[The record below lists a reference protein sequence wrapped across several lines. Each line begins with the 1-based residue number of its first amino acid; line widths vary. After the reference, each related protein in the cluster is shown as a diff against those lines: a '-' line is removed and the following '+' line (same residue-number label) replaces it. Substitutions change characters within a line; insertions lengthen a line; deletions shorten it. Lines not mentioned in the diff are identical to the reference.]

1 MSVANAEQ
9 CLAILSRHARD
20 EVGPLRLQELCTD
33 TERVNSL
40 VEVHNRSPGAVER
53 YERSTAHLH
62 RLHTHQQSQQSGGAT
77 ISTSGSSDTGGTS
90 TAATHHT
97 ATTPPKRFRSTTAV
111 QAGESPFYPSVGS
124 IDTSDHSNRL
134 LLVDLSRNRMTVDT
148 VNHLL
153 RLARARDV
161 RGFIRTLAWGWNDR
175 FDPVVPL
182 RSRKQGTS
190 GGGPGSNPSDLRR
203 EGSTTSGAARH
214 ARFAEDVVKDGGGR
228 GGTDNNFCG
237 IASTSFADQSRGGG
251 GRSGTGS
258 VNSSPMRTSPSMHI
272 ALRAPAG
279 AGMEMYLPDGTNAL
293 NGIHETWD
301 RIMRLSDSIRRGKL
315 RGASGKVLRDVV
327 VVGRGVPV
335 AALRFMYDALKR
347 DADAS
352 LAAREGLTADHSSIK
367 AVAADGA
374 SRLTGRPTTSHK
386 ESYSRRLRFVPS
398 VDPVAAVEAISDL
411 KPGSTY
417 VITIIGARGDEET
430 MQASQM
436 LKRWLLAGLGSNRK
450 EDQILDRH
458 MLLVTGDERLAR
470 TTKSECTFLMPEY
483 ARCEA
488 FTTFTAAALVPLS
501 IVFGWNIVERIL
513 AGAHDMDAHF
523 IETNP
528 RHNLPVLLALV
539 DFWNDAFLSSSGK
552 LVTPF
557 TDAFSSYATFLA
569 AIQAQ
574 TCGPGAGR
582 SGPPAARSAP
592 AMIIDGG
599 KFGNYD
605 RVVYQSGRSF
615 SSELILAMETQ
626 ASSPAASKCLGAEG
640 TENAIAAHD
649 DLVCS
654 FFAHADV
661 LALGSTGSR
670 EEQGNALGS
679 STSLGLSSSRSFDAA
694 SPRSPLDGSNE
705 VEDTADGNRP
715 STLMICGAC
724 DAFTCGQLVAL
735 AEHRAVISARLWD
748 VDPFATFA
756 PSHGTALRTKETERV
771 KEKLHQLY
779 ERLARGDFGDED
791 QEFLSEGTKLN
802 QATSTILWHYA
813 NRMRDQKMYV
823 VDGS

>member
-53 YERSTAHLH
+53 YDRSSAHLH
-62 RLHTHQQSQQSGGAT
+62 RLHQQSQG
-77 ISTSGSSDTGGTS
+77 GSSDGAAGASANTSSTGASTTSAGTP
-90 TAATHHT
+90 A
-97 ATTPPKRFRSTTAV
+97 KRHRSATAV
-111 QAGESPFYPSVGS
+111 QAGESPFYPSAGS
-124 IDTSDHSNRL
+124 IDTSDHGNRL
-134 LLVDLSRNRMTVDT
+134 LLVDLSRQRMTVDT

-161 RGFIRTLAWGWNDR
+161 RGFTRTLAWGWNDR
-175 FDPVVPL
+175 SDPVVPL
-182 RSRKQGTS
+182 RSRR
-190 GGGPGSNPSDLRR
+190 GGAGAGAGGSKPDDLRR
-203 EGSTTSGAARH
+203 EDSTTGGAGTSRH
-214 ARFAEDVVKDGGGR
+214 ARFAEDVKDGGGR
-228 GGTDNNFCG
+228 GGMDTNIHG
-237 IASTSFADQSRGGG
+237 IASTSFADPSRGGDG
-251 GRSGTGS
+251 A
-258 VNSSPMRTSPSMHI
+258 SSAMRTSPSMHI

-293 NGIHETWD
+293 DGIHETWD
-301 RIMRLSDSIRRGKL
+301 RIVRLSDSIRRGKL

-335 AALRFMYDALKR
+335 AALRFLYDALRR

-352 LAAREGLTADHSSIK
+352 LAAREGLTSEHSSTIK

-374 SRLTGRPTTSHK
+374 SRLTGRSSTSHK

-398 VDPVAAVEAISDL
+398 VDPAAAVEAISDL

-417 VITIIGARGDEET
+417 VITIVGGRGDEET
-430 MQASQM
+430 LQASQT
-436 LKRWLLAGLGSNRK
+436 LTRWLLAGLGSNRK

-458 MLLVTGDERLAR
+458 MLLVTGDDRLAR
-470 TTKSECTFLMPEY
+470 TTKPECTFLMPEY

-488 FTTFTAAALVPLS
+488 FTTFTAAGLVPLS

-513 AGAHDMDAHF
+513 AGAHDMDTHF
-523 IETNP
+523 VETNP

-557 TDAFSSYATFLA
+557 TDAFSSYASFLA
-569 AIQAQ
+569 TIQAQ
-574 TCGPGAGR
+574 TCGRGAE
-582 SGPPAARSAP
+582 SGGVSTAGSTP

-599 KFGNYD
+599 KFGTYD
-605 RVVYQSGRSF
+605 RVVFQSDRSY
-615 SSELILAMETQ
+615 SSELVLTMETQ
-626 ASSPAASKCLGAEG
+626 ASSPAASKCLGPEG
-640 TENAIAAHD
+640 TEDAIAAQD

-661 LALGSTGSR
+661 LALGSTGSS
-670 EEQGNALGS
+670 EEQGSALGS
-679 STSLGLSSSRSFDAA
+679 STSIGQSSSRSFDVA
-694 SPRSPLDGSNE
+694 SPRSPIDGSNE
-705 VEDTADGNRP
+705 SDDMADGNRP

-735 AEHRAVISARLWD
+735 AEHRAAISARLWN

-771 KEKLHQLY
+771 KEKLQQLY

-813 NRMRDQKMYV
+813 NRMRDQKIYV

>member
-53 YERSTAHLH
+53 YDRSSAHLH
-62 RLHTHQQSQQSGGAT
+62 RLHQQSQG
-77 ISTSGSSDTGGTS
+77 GSSDGAAGANTSSTGASTTSAGTP
-90 TAATHHT
+90 A
-97 ATTPPKRFRSTTAV
+97 KRHRSATAV
-111 QAGESPFYPSVGS
+111 QAGESPFYPSAGS
-124 IDTSDHSNRL
+124 IDTSDHGNRL
-134 LLVDLSRNRMTVDT
+134 LLVDLSRQRMTVDT

-161 RGFIRTLAWGWNDR
+161 RGFTRTLAWGWNDR
-175 FDPVVPL
+175 SDPVVPL
-182 RSRKQGTS
+182 RSRR
-190 GGGPGSNPSDLRR
+190 GGAGAGAGGSKPDDLRR
-203 EGSTTSGAARH
+203 EDSTTGGAGTSRH
-214 ARFAEDVVKDGGGR
+214 ARFAEDVKDGGGR
-228 GGTDNNFCG
+228 GGMDTNIHG

-251 GRSGTGS
+251 GA
-258 VNSSPMRTSPSMHI
+258 SSAMRTSPSMHI

-293 NGIHETWD
+293 DGIHGTWD
-301 RIMRLSDSIRRGKL
+301 RIVRLSDSIRRGKL

-335 AALRFMYDALKR
+335 AALRFLYDALRR

-352 LAAREGLTADHSSIK
+352 LAAREGLTSEHSSTIK

-374 SRLTGRPTTSHK
+374 SRLTGRSSTSHK

-398 VDPVAAVEAISDL
+398 VDPAAAVEAISDL

-417 VITIIGARGDEET
+417 VITIVGGRGDEET
-430 MQASQM
+430 LQASQT
-436 LKRWLLAGLGSNRK
+436 LTRWLLAGLGSNRK

-458 MLLVTGDERLAR
+458 MLLVTGDDRLAR
-470 TTKSECTFLMPEY
+470 TTKPECTFLMPEY

-488 FTTFTAAALVPLS
+488 FTTFTAAGLVPLS
-501 IVFGWNIVERIL
+501 IIFGWNIVERIL
-513 AGAHDMDAHF
+513 AGAHDMDTHF
-523 IETNP
+523 VETNP

-557 TDAFSSYATFLA
+557 TDAFSSYASFLA
-569 AIQAQ
+569 TIQAQ
-574 TCGPGAGR
+574 TCGRGAE
-582 SGPPAARSAP
+582 SGGVSTAGSTP

-599 KFGNYD
+599 KFGTYD
-605 RVVYQSGRSF
+605 RVVFQSDRSY
-615 SSELILAMETQ
+615 SSELVLTMETQ
-626 ASSPAASKCLGAEG
+626 ASSPAASKCLGPEG
-640 TENAIAAHD
+640 TEDAIAAQD

-661 LALGSTGSR
+661 LALGSTGSS
-670 EEQGNALGS
+670 EEQGSALGS
-679 STSLGLSSSRSFDAA
+679 STSIGLSSSRSFDVA
-694 SPRSPLDGSNE
+694 SPRSPIDGSNE
-705 VEDTADGNRP
+705 SDDMADGNRP

-735 AEHRAVISARLWD
+735 AEHRAAISARLWNI
-748 VDPFATFA
+748 DPFATFA

-771 KEKLHQLY
+771 KEKLQQLY
-779 ERLARGDFGDED
+779 ERLARGEFGDED

-813 NRMRDQKMYV
+813 NRMRDQKIYV

>member
-53 YERSTAHLH
+53 YECSTAHLH
-62 RLHTHQQSQQSGGAT
+62 RLHQQSQQSGGGT
-77 ISTSGSSDTGGTS
+77 SSTGISGSSDTGGT
-90 TAATHHT
+90 AATP
-97 ATTPPKRFRSTTAV
+97 AKRYRSTTAI

-182 RSRKQGTS
+182 RSRKGIGTS

-203 EGSTTSGAARH
+203 EGSTMSGAARH
-214 ARFAEDVVKDGGGR
+214 ARFAEDVKEGGGR
-228 GGTDNNFCG
+228 GGTDNKING
-237 IASTSFADQSRGGG
+237 IASASFADQSRGGG
-251 GRSGTGS
+251 RSGSGGVS
-258 VNSSPMRTSPSMHI
+258 SSPMRTSLSMHI

-293 NGIHETWD
+293 DGIHETWD

-335 AALRFMYDALKR
+335 VALRFMYDALRR

-352 LAAREGLTADHSSIK
+352 LAAREGLTSDHSSIK

-374 SRLTGRPTTSHK
+374 SRLTGRPTSSHK
-386 ESYSRRLRFVPS
+386 ESSYSRRLRFVPS
-398 VDPVAAVEAISDL
+398 VDPAAAVEAISDL

-417 VITIIGARGDEET
+417 VITIVGARGDEET
-430 MQASQM
+430 LQASQT

-458 MLLVTGDERLAR
+458 MLFVTGDERLAR

-569 AIQAQ
+569 AVQAQ
-574 TCGPGAGR
+574 TCGQGAGK
-582 SGPPAARSAP
+582 SGAPAARSAP

-615 SSELILAMETQ
+615 ASELILAMETQ
-626 ASSPAASKCLGAEG
+626 AASPAASKCLGAEG
-640 TENAIAAHD
+640 TEDAIAAHD

-679 STSLGLSSSRSFDAA
+679 STSLGLSSSPSFDAA

-705 VEDTADGNRP
+705 NEDTADGNRP

-735 AEHRAVISARLWD
+735 AEHRAAISARLWD

>member
-53 YERSTAHLH
+53 YDRSSAHLH
-62 RLHTHQQSQQSGGAT
+62 RLHQQSQG
-77 ISTSGSSDTGGTS
+77 GSSDGAAGASSASASSTGASTTSAGTP
-90 TAATHHT
+90 A
-97 ATTPPKRFRSTTAV
+97 KRHRSATAV
-111 QAGESPFYPSVGS
+111 QAGESPFYPSAGS
-124 IDTSDHSNRL
+124 IDLSDHGNRL
-134 LLVDLSRNRMTVDT
+134 LLVDLSRQRMTVDT

-161 RGFIRTLAWGWNDR
+161 RGFTRTLAWGWNDR
-175 FDPVVPL
+175 SDPVVPL
-182 RSRKQGTS
+182 RSRR
-190 GGGPGSNPSDLRR
+190 GGAGAGAGGSKPDDLRR
-203 EGSTTSGAARH
+203 EDSTTGGASTSRH
-214 ARFAEDVVKDGGGR
+214 ARFAEDVKDGGGR
-228 GGTDNNFCG
+228 GGMDTNIHG

-251 GRSGTGS
+251 GA
-258 VNSSPMRTSPSMHI
+258 SSAMHTSPSMHI

-293 NGIHETWD
+293 DGIYETWD
-301 RIMRLSDSIRRGKL
+301 RIVRLSDSIRRGKL

-335 AALRFMYDALKR
+335 AALRFLYDALRR

-352 LAAREGLTADHSSIK
+352 LAAREGLTSEHSSTIK

-374 SRLTGRPTTSHK
+374 SRLTGRSSTSHK

-398 VDPVAAVEAISDL
+398 VDPAAAVEAISDL

-417 VITIIGARGDEET
+417 VITIVGGRGDEET
-430 MQASQM
+430 LQASQT
-436 LKRWLLAGLGSNRK
+436 LTRWLLAGLGSNRK

-458 MLLVTGDERLAR
+458 MLLVTGDDRLAR
-470 TTKSECTFLMPEY
+470 TTKPECTFLMPEY
-483 ARCEA
+483 ARCDA
-488 FTTFTAAALVPLS
+488 FTTFTAAGLVPLS
-501 IVFGWNIVERIL
+501 IIFGWNIVERIL
-513 AGAHDMDAHF
+513 AGAHDMDTHF
-523 IETNP
+523 VETNP
-528 RHNLPVLLALV
+528 RHNLPVILALV

-557 TDAFSSYATFLA
+557 TDAFSSYASFLA
-569 AIQAQ
+569 TIQAQ
-574 TCGPGAGR
+574 TCGRGAE
-582 SGPPAARSAP
+582 SGGVSTAGSTP

-599 KFGNYD
+599 KFGTYD
-605 RVVYQSGRSF
+605 RVVFQSDRSY
-615 SSELILAMETQ
+615 SSELVLTMETQ
-626 ASSPAASKCLGAEG
+626 ASSPAASKCLGPEG
-640 TENAIAAHD
+640 TEDAIAAQD

-661 LALGSTGSR
+661 LALGSTGSS
-670 EEQGNALGS
+670 EEQGSALGS
-679 STSLGLSSSRSFDAA
+679 STSIGLSSSRSFDVA
-694 SPRSPLDGSNE
+694 SPRSPIDGSNE
-705 VEDTADGNRP
+705 SDDMADGNRP

-735 AEHRAVISARLWD
+735 AEHRAAISARLWNI
-748 VDPFATFA
+748 DPFATFA

-771 KEKLHQLY
+771 KEKLQQLY
-779 ERLARGDFGDED
+779 ERLARGEFGDED

-813 NRMRDQKMYV
+813 NRMRDQKIYV

>member
-53 YERSTAHLH
+53 YDRSSAHLH
-62 RLHTHQQSQQSGGAT
+62 RLHQQSQG
-77 ISTSGSSDTGGTS
+77 GSSDGAAGANTSSTGASTTSAGTP
-90 TAATHHT
+90 A
-97 ATTPPKRFRSTTAV
+97 KRHRSATAV
-111 QAGESPFYPSVGS
+111 QAGESPFYPSAGS
-124 IDTSDHSNRL
+124 IDTSDHGNRL
-134 LLVDLSRNRMTVDT
+134 LLVDLSRQRMTVDT

-161 RGFIRTLAWGWNDR
+161 RGFTRTLAWGWNDR
-175 FDPVVPL
+175 SDPVVPL
-182 RSRKQGTS
+182 RSRR
-190 GGGPGSNPSDLRR
+190 GGAGAGAGGSKPDDLRR
-203 EGSTTSGAARH
+203 EDSTTGGAGTSRH
-214 ARFAEDVVKDGGGR
+214 ARFAEDVKDGGGR
-228 GGTDNNFCG
+228 GGMDTNIHG

-251 GRSGTGS
+251 GA
-258 VNSSPMRTSPSMHI
+258 SSAMRTSPSMHI

-293 NGIHETWD
+293 DGIHETWD
-301 RIMRLSDSIRRGKL
+301 RIVRLSDSIRRGKL

-335 AALRFMYDALKR
+335 AALRFLYDALRR

-352 LAAREGLTADHSSIK
+352 LAAREGLTSEHSSTIK

-374 SRLTGRPTTSHK
+374 SRLTGRSSTSHK

-398 VDPVAAVEAISDL
+398 VDPAAAVEAISDL

-417 VITIIGARGDEET
+417 VITIVGGRGDEET
-430 MQASQM
+430 LQASQT
-436 LKRWLLAGLGSNRK
+436 LTRWLLAGLGSNRK

-458 MLLVTGDERLAR
+458 MLLVTGDDRLAR
-470 TTKSECTFLMPEY
+470 TTKPECTFLMPEY

-488 FTTFTAAALVPLS
+488 FTTFTAAGLVPLS

-513 AGAHDMDAHF
+513 AGAHDMDTHF
-523 IETNP
+523 VETNP

-557 TDAFSSYATFLA
+557 TDAFSSYASFLA
-569 AIQAQ
+569 TIQAQ
-574 TCGPGAGR
+574 TCGRGAE
-582 SGPPAARSAP
+582 SGGVSTAGSTP

-599 KFGNYD
+599 KFGTYD
-605 RVVYQSGRSF
+605 RVVFQSDRSY
-615 SSELILAMETQ
+615 SSELVLTMETQ
-626 ASSPAASKCLGAEG
+626 ASSPAASKCLGPEG
-640 TENAIAAHD
+640 TEDAIAAQD

-661 LALGSTGSR
+661 LALGSTGSC
-670 EEQGNALGS
+670 EEQGSALGS
-679 STSLGLSSSRSFDAA
+679 STSIGQSSSRSFDVA
-694 SPRSPLDGSNE
+694 SPRSPIDGSNE
-705 VEDTADGNRP
+705 SNDMADGNRP

-735 AEHRAVISARLWD
+735 AEHRAAISARLWN

-771 KEKLHQLY
+771 KEKLQQLY

-791 QEFLSEGTKLN
+791 QEFLSEGTNLN

-813 NRMRDQKMYV
+813 NRMRDQKIYV

>member
-53 YERSTAHLH
+53 YDRSSAHLH
-62 RLHTHQQSQQSGGAT
+62 RLHQQSQG
-77 ISTSGSSDTGGTS
+77 GSSDGAAGASSASASSTGASTTSAGTP
-90 TAATHHT
+90 A
-97 ATTPPKRFRSTTAV
+97 KRHRSATAV
-111 QAGESPFYPSVGS
+111 QAGESPFYPSAGS
-124 IDTSDHSNRL
+124 IDTSDHGTPRL
-134 LLVDLSRNRMTVDT
+134 LLVDLSRQRMTVDT

-161 RGFIRTLAWGWNDR
+161 RGFTRTLAWGWNDR
-175 FDPVVPL
+175 SDPVVPL
-182 RSRKQGTS
+182 RSRR
-190 GGGPGSNPSDLRR
+190 GGAGAGAGGSKPDDLRR
-203 EGSTTSGAARH
+203 EDSTTGGASTSRH
-214 ARFAEDVVKDGGGR
+214 ARFAEDVKDGGGR
-228 GGTDNNFCG
+228 GGMDTNIHG

-251 GRSGTGS
+251 GA
-258 VNSSPMRTSPSMHI
+258 SSAMRTSPSMHI

-293 NGIHETWD
+293 DGIHGTWD
-301 RIMRLSDSIRRGKL
+301 RIVRLSDSIRRGKL

-335 AALRFMYDALKR
+335 AALRFLYDALRR

-352 LAAREGLTADHSSIK
+352 LAAREGLTSEHSSTIK

-374 SRLTGRPTTSHK
+374 SRLTGRSSTSHK

-398 VDPVAAVEAISDL
+398 VDPAAAVEAISDL

-417 VITIIGARGDEET
+417 VITIVGGRGDEET
-430 MQASQM
+430 LQASQT
-436 LKRWLLAGLGSNRK
+436 LTRWLLAGLGSNRK

-458 MLLVTGDERLAR
+458 MLLVTGDDRLAR
-470 TTKSECTFLMPEY
+470 TTKPECTFLMPEY

-488 FTTFTAAALVPLS
+488 FTTFTAAGLVPLS
-501 IVFGWNIVERIL
+501 IIFGWNIVERIL
-513 AGAHDMDAHF
+513 AGAHDMDTHF
-523 IETNP
+523 VETNP

-557 TDAFSSYATFLA
+557 TDAFSSYASFLA
-569 AIQAQ
+569 TIQAQ
-574 TCGPGAGR
+574 TCGRGAE
-582 SGPPAARSAP
+582 SGGVSTAGSTP

-599 KFGNYD
+599 KFGTYD
-605 RVVYQSGRSF
+605 RVVFQSDRSY
-615 SSELILAMETQ
+615 SSELVLTMETQ
-626 ASSPAASKCLGAEG
+626 ASSPAASKCLGPEG
-640 TENAIAAHD
+640 TEDAIAAQD

-661 LALGSTGSR
+661 LALGSTGSS
-670 EEQGNALGS
+670 EEQGSALGS
-679 STSLGLSSSRSFDAA
+679 STSIGLSSSRSFDVA
-694 SPRSPLDGSNE
+694 SPRSPIDGSNE
-705 VEDTADGNRP
+705 SDDMADGNRP

-735 AEHRAVISARLWD
+735 AEHRAAISARLWNI
-748 VDPFATFA
+748 DPFATFA

-771 KEKLHQLY
+771 KEKLQQLY
-779 ERLARGDFGDED
+779 ERLARGEFGDED

-813 NRMRDQKMYV
+813 NRMRDQKIYV

>member
-53 YERSTAHLH
+53 YDRSSAHLH
-62 RLHTHQQSQQSGGAT
+62 RLHQQSQG
-77 ISTSGSSDTGGTS
+77 GSSDGAAGASSASASSTGASTTSAGTP
-90 TAATHHT
+90 A
-97 ATTPPKRFRSTTAV
+97 KRHRSATAV
-111 QAGESPFYPSVGS
+111 QAGESPFYPSAGS
-124 IDTSDHSNRL
+124 IDLSDHGNRL
-134 LLVDLSRNRMTVDT
+134 LLVDLSRQRMTVDT

-161 RGFIRTLAWGWNDR
+161 RGFTRTLAWGWNDR
-175 FDPVVPL
+175 SDPVVPL
-182 RSRKQGTS
+182 RSRR
-190 GGGPGSNPSDLRR
+190 GGAGAGAGGSKPDGLRR
-203 EGSTTSGAARH
+203 EDSTTGGAGTSRH
-214 ARFAEDVVKDGGGR
+214 ARFAEDVKDGGGR
-228 GGTDNNFCG
+228 GGMDTNIHG

-251 GRSGTGS
+251 GA
-258 VNSSPMRTSPSMHI
+258 SSAMRTSPSMHI

-293 NGIHETWD
+293 DGIHCTWD
-301 RIMRLSDSIRRGKL
+301 RIVRLSDSIRRGKL

-335 AALRFMYDALKR
+335 AALRFLYDALRR

-352 LAAREGLTADHSSIK
+352 LAAREGLTSEHSSTIK

-374 SRLTGRPTTSHK
+374 SRLTGRSSTSHK

-398 VDPVAAVEAISDL
+398 VDPAAAVEAISDL

-417 VITIIGARGDEET
+417 VITIVGGRGDEET
-430 MQASQM
+430 LQASQT
-436 LKRWLLAGLGSNRK
+436 LTRWLLAGLGSNRK

-458 MLLVTGDERLAR
+458 MLLVTGDDRLAR
-470 TTKSECTFLMPEY
+470 TTKPECTFLMPEY

-488 FTTFTAAALVPLS
+488 FTTFTAAGLVPLS
-501 IVFGWNIVERIL
+501 IIFGWNIVERIL
-513 AGAHDMDAHF
+513 AGAHDMDTHF
-523 IETNP
+523 VETNP

-552 LVTPF
+552 LLTPF
-557 TDAFSSYATFLA
+557 TDAFSSYASFLA
-569 AIQAQ
+569 TIQAQ
-574 TCGPGAGR
+574 TCGRGAE
-582 SGPPAARSAP
+582 SGGVSTAGSTP

-599 KFGNYD
+599 KFGTYD
-605 RVVYQSGRSF
+605 RVVFQSDRSY
-615 SSELILAMETQ
+615 SSELVLTMETQ
-626 ASSPAASKCLGAEG
+626 ASSPAASKCLGPEG
-640 TENAIAAHD
+640 TEDAIAAQD

-661 LALGSTGSR
+661 LALGSTGSS
-670 EEQGNALGS
+670 EEQGSALGS
-679 STSLGLSSSRSFDAA
+679 STSIGLSSSRSFDVA
-694 SPRSPLDGSNE
+694 SPRSPIDGSNE
-705 VEDTADGNRP
+705 SDDMADGNRP

-735 AEHRAVISARLWD
+735 AEHRSAISARLWNI
-748 VDPFATFA
+748 DPFATFA

-771 KEKLHQLY
+771 KEKLQQLY
-779 ERLARGDFGDED
+779 ERLARGEFGDED

-813 NRMRDQKMYV
+813 NRMRDQKIYV

>member
-53 YERSTAHLH
+53 YDRSSAHLH
-62 RLHTHQQSQQSGGAT
+62 RLHQQSQG
-77 ISTSGSSDTGGTS
+77 GSSDGAAGANTSSTGASTTSAGTP
-90 TAATHHT
+90 A
-97 ATTPPKRFRSTTAV
+97 KRHRSATAV
-111 QAGESPFYPSVGS
+111 QAGESPFYPSAGS
-124 IDTSDHSNRL
+124 IDTSDHGNRL
-134 LLVDLSRNRMTVDT
+134 LLVDLSRQRMTVDT

-161 RGFIRTLAWGWNDR
+161 RGFTRTLAWGWNDR
-175 FDPVVPL
+175 SDPVVPL
-182 RSRKQGTS
+182 RSRRGGAGAGAS
-190 GGGPGSNPSDLRR
+190 GSKPDDLRR
-203 EGSTTSGAARH
+203 EDSTTGGAGTSRH
-214 ARFAEDVVKDGGGR
+214 ARFAEDVKDGGGR
-228 GGTDNNFCG
+228 GGMDTNIHG

-251 GRSGTGS
+251 GA
-258 VNSSPMRTSPSMHI
+258 SSAMRTSPSMHI

-293 NGIHETWD
+293 DGIHGTWD
-301 RIMRLSDSIRRGKL
+301 RIVRLSDSIRRGKL

-335 AALRFMYDALKR
+335 AALRFLYDALRR

-352 LAAREGLTADHSSIK
+352 LAAREGLTSEHSSTIK

-374 SRLTGRPTTSHK
+374 SRLTGRSSTSHK

-398 VDPVAAVEAISDL
+398 VDPAAAVEAISDL

-417 VITIIGARGDEET
+417 VITIVGGRGDEET
-430 MQASQM
+430 LQASQT
-436 LKRWLLAGLGSNRK
+436 LTRWLLAGLGSNRK

-458 MLLVTGDERLAR
+458 MLLVTGDDRLAR
-470 TTKSECTFLMPEY
+470 TTKPECTFLMPEY

-488 FTTFTAAALVPLS
+488 FTTFTAAGLVPLS
-501 IVFGWNIVERIL
+501 IIFGWNIVERIL
-513 AGAHDMDAHF
+513 AGAHDMDTHF
-523 IETNP
+523 VETNP

-557 TDAFSSYATFLA
+557 TDAFSSYASFLA
-569 AIQAQ
+569 TIQAQ
-574 TCGPGAGR
+574 TCGRGAE
-582 SGPPAARSAP
+582 SGGVSTAGSTP

-599 KFGNYD
+599 KFGTYD
-605 RVVYQSGRSF
+605 RVVFQSDRSY
-615 SSELILAMETQ
+615 SSELVLTMETQ
-626 ASSPAASKCLGAEG
+626 ASSPAASKCLGPEG
-640 TENAIAAHD
+640 TEDAIAAQD

-661 LALGSTGSR
+661 LALGSTGSS
-670 EEQGNALGS
+670 EEQGSALGS
-679 STSLGLSSSRSFDAA
+679 STSIGLSSSRSFDVA
-694 SPRSPLDGSNE
+694 SPRSPIDGSNE
-705 VEDTADGNRP
+705 SDDMADGNRP

-735 AEHRAVISARLWD
+735 AEHRAAISARLWNI
-748 VDPFATFA
+748 DPFATFA

-771 KEKLHQLY
+771 KEKLQQLY
-779 ERLARGDFGDED
+779 ERLARGEFGDED

-813 NRMRDQKMYV
+813 NRMRDQKIYV

>member
-1 MSVANAEQ
+1 M
-9 CLAILSRHARD
+9 
-20 EVGPLRLQELCTD
+20 
-33 TERVNSL
+33 
-40 VEVHNRSPGAVER
+40 
-53 YERSTAHLH
+53 
-62 RLHTHQQSQQSGGAT
+62 
-77 ISTSGSSDTGGTS
+77 
-90 TAATHHT
+90 
-97 ATTPPKRFRSTTAV
+97 
-111 QAGESPFYPSVGS
+111 
-124 IDTSDHSNRL
+124 
-134 LLVDLSRNRMTVDT
+134 
-148 VNHLL
+148 NHLL

-161 RGFIRTLAWGWNDR
+161 RGFTRTLAWGWNDR
-175 FDPVVPL
+175 SDPVVPL
-182 RSRKQGTS
+182 RSRR
-190 GGGPGSNPSDLRR
+190 GGAGAGAGGSKPDDLRR
-203 EGSTTSGAARH
+203 EDSTTGGAGTSRH
-214 ARFAEDVVKDGGGR
+214 ARFAEDVKDGGGR
-228 GGTDNNFCG
+228 GGMDTNIHG

-251 GRSGTGS
+251 GA
-258 VNSSPMRTSPSMHI
+258 SSAMRTSPSMHI

-293 NGIHETWD
+293 DGIHETWD
-301 RIMRLSDSIRRGKL
+301 RIVRLSDSIRRGKL

-335 AALRFMYDALKR
+335 AALRFLYDALRR

-352 LAAREGLTADHSSIK
+352 LAAREGLTSEHSSTIK

-374 SRLTGRPTTSHK
+374 SRLTGRSSTSHK

-398 VDPVAAVEAISDL
+398 VDPAAAVEAISDL

-417 VITIIGARGDEET
+417 VITIVGGRGDEET
-430 MQASQM
+430 LQASQT
-436 LKRWLLAGLGSNRK
+436 LTRWLLAGLGSNRK

-458 MLLVTGDERLAR
+458 MLLVTGDDRLAR
-470 TTKSECTFLMPEY
+470 TTKPECTFLMPEY

-488 FTTFTAAALVPLS
+488 FTTFTAAGLVPLS

-513 AGAHDMDAHF
+513 AGAHDMDTHF
-523 IETNP
+523 VETNP

-557 TDAFSSYATFLA
+557 TDAFSSYASFLA
-569 AIQAQ
+569 TIQAQ
-574 TCGPGAGR
+574 TCGRGAE
-582 SGPPAARSAP
+582 SGGVSTAGSTP

-599 KFGNYD
+599 KFGTYD
-605 RVVYQSGRSF
+605 RVVFQSDRSY
-615 SSELILAMETQ
+615 SSELVLTMETQ
-626 ASSPAASKCLGAEG
+626 ASSPAASKCLGPEG
-640 TENAIAAHD
+640 TEDAIAAQD

-661 LALGSTGSR
+661 LALGSTGSC
-670 EEQGNALGS
+670 EEQGSALGS
-679 STSLGLSSSRSFDAA
+679 STSIGQSSSRSFDVA
-694 SPRSPLDGSNE
+694 SPRSPIDGSNE
-705 VEDTADGNRP
+705 SNDMADGNRP

-735 AEHRAVISARLWD
+735 AEHRAAISARLWN

-771 KEKLHQLY
+771 KEKLQQLY

-791 QEFLSEGTKLN
+791 QEFLSEGTNLN

-813 NRMRDQKMYV
+813 NRMRDQKIYV

>member
-53 YERSTAHLH
+53 YDRSSAHLH
-62 RLHTHQQSQQSGGAT
+62 RLHQQSQG
-77 ISTSGSSDTGGTS
+77 GSSDGAAGASASASSTGASTTSAGTP
-90 TAATHHT
+90 A
-97 ATTPPKRFRSTTAV
+97 KRHRSATAV
-111 QAGESPFYPSVGS
+111 QAGESPFYPSAGS
-124 IDTSDHSNRL
+124 IDLSDHGNRL
-134 LLVDLSRNRMTVDT
+134 LLVDLSRQRMTVDT

-161 RGFIRTLAWGWNDR
+161 RGFTRTLAWGWNDR
-175 FDPVVPL
+175 SDPVVPL
-182 RSRKQGTS
+182 RSRR
-190 GGGPGSNPSDLRR
+190 GGAGAGAGGSKPDDLRR
-203 EGSTTSGAARH
+203 EDSTTGGASTSRH
-214 ARFAEDVVKDGGGR
+214 ARFAEDVKDGGGR
-228 GGTDNNFCG
+228 GGMDTNIHG
-237 IASTSFADQSRGGG
+237 IASTSFADPSRGGG
-251 GRSGTGS
+251 GA
-258 VNSSPMRTSPSMHI
+258 SSAMRTSPSMHI

-293 NGIHETWD
+293 DGIYETWD
-301 RIMRLSDSIRRGKL
+301 RIVRLSDSIRRGKL

-335 AALRFMYDALKR
+335 AALRFLYDALRR

-352 LAAREGLTADHSSIK
+352 LAAREGLTSEHSSTIK

-374 SRLTGRPTTSHK
+374 SRLTGRSSTSHK

-398 VDPVAAVEAISDL
+398 VDPAAAVEAISDL

-417 VITIIGARGDEET
+417 VITIVGGRGDEET
-430 MQASQM
+430 LQASQT
-436 LKRWLLAGLGSNRK
+436 LTRWLLAGLGSNRK

-458 MLLVTGDERLAR
+458 MLLVTGDDRLAR
-470 TTKSECTFLMPEY
+470 TTKPECTFLMPEY
-483 ARCEA
+483 ARCDA
-488 FTTFTAAALVPLS
+488 FTTFTAAGLVPLS
-501 IVFGWNIVERIL
+501 IIFGWNIVERIL
-513 AGAHDMDAHF
+513 AGAHDMDTHF
-523 IETNP
+523 VETNP
-528 RHNLPVLLALV
+528 RHNLPVILALV

-557 TDAFSSYATFLA
+557 TDAFSSYASFLA
-569 AIQAQ
+569 TIQAQ
-574 TCGPGAGR
+574 TCGRGAE
-582 SGPPAARSAP
+582 SGGVSTAGSTP

-599 KFGNYD
+599 KFGTYD
-605 RVVYQSGRSF
+605 RVVFQSDRSY
-615 SSELILAMETQ
+615 SSELVLTMETQ
-626 ASSPAASKCLGAEG
+626 ASSPAASKCLGPEG
-640 TENAIAAHD
+640 TEDAIAAQD

-661 LALGSTGSR
+661 LALGSTGSS
-670 EEQGNALGS
+670 EEQGSALGS
-679 STSLGLSSSRSFDAA
+679 STSIGLSSSRSFDVA
-694 SPRSPLDGSNE
+694 SPRSPIDGSNE
-705 VEDTADGNRP
+705 SDDMADGNRP

-735 AEHRAVISARLWD
+735 AEHRAAISARLWNI
-748 VDPFATFA
+748 DPFATFA

-771 KEKLHQLY
+771 KEKLQQLY
-779 ERLARGDFGDED
+779 ERLARGEFGDED

-813 NRMRDQKMYV
+813 NRMRDQKIYV

>member
-53 YERSTAHLH
+53 YDRSSAHLH
-62 RLHTHQQSQQSGGAT
+62 RLHQQSQG
-77 ISTSGSSDTGGTS
+77 GSSDGAAGASASASSTGASTTSAGTP
-90 TAATHHT
+90 A
-97 ATTPPKRFRSTTAV
+97 KRHRSATAV
-111 QAGESPFYPSVGS
+111 QAGESPFYPSAGS
-124 IDTSDHSNRL
+124 IDLSDHGNRL
-134 LLVDLSRNRMTVDT
+134 LLVDLSRQRMTVDT

-161 RGFIRTLAWGWNDR
+161 RGFTRTLAWGWNDR
-175 FDPVVPL
+175 SDPVVPL
-182 RSRKQGTS
+182 RSRR
-190 GGGPGSNPSDLRR
+190 GGAGAGAGGSKPDDLRR
-203 EGSTTSGAARH
+203 EDSTTGGASTSRH
-214 ARFAEDVVKDGGGR
+214 ARFAEDVKDGGGR
-228 GGTDNNFCG
+228 GGMDTNIHG

-251 GRSGTGS
+251 GA
-258 VNSSPMRTSPSMHI
+258 SSAMRTSPSMHI

-293 NGIHETWD
+293 DGIHCTWD
-301 RIMRLSDSIRRGKL
+301 RIVRLSDSIRRGKL

-335 AALRFMYDALKR
+335 AALRFLYDALRR

-352 LAAREGLTADHSSIK
+352 LAAREGLTSEHSSTIK

-374 SRLTGRPTTSHK
+374 SRLTGRSSTSHK

-398 VDPVAAVEAISDL
+398 VDPAAAVEAISDL

-417 VITIIGARGDEET
+417 VITIVGGRGDEET
-430 MQASQM
+430 LQASQT
-436 LKRWLLAGLGSNRK
+436 LTRWLLAGLGSNRK

-458 MLLVTGDERLAR
+458 MLLVTGDDRLAR
-470 TTKSECTFLMPEY
+470 TTKPECTFLMPEY
-483 ARCEA
+483 ARCDA
-488 FTTFTAAALVPLS
+488 FTTFTAAGLVPLS
-501 IVFGWNIVERIL
+501 IIFGWNIVERIL
-513 AGAHDMDAHF
+513 AGAHDMDTHF
-523 IETNP
+523 VETNP

-552 LVTPF
+552 LLTPF
-557 TDAFSSYATFLA
+557 TDAFSSYASFLA
-569 AIQAQ
+569 TIQAQ
-574 TCGPGAGR
+574 TCGRGAE
-582 SGPPAARSAP
+582 SGGVSTAGSTP

-599 KFGNYD
+599 KFGTYD
-605 RVVYQSGRSF
+605 RVVFQSDRSY
-615 SSELILAMETQ
+615 SSELVLTMETQ
-626 ASSPAASKCLGAEG
+626 ASSPAASKCLGPEG
-640 TENAIAAHD
+640 TEDAIAAQD

-661 LALGSTGSR
+661 LALGSTGSS
-670 EEQGNALGS
+670 EEQGSALGS
-679 STSLGLSSSRSFDAA
+679 STSIGLSSSRSFDVA
-694 SPRSPLDGSNE
+694 SPRSPIDGSNE
-705 VEDTADGNRP
+705 SDDMADGNRP

-735 AEHRAVISARLWD
+735 AEHRAAISARLWNI
-748 VDPFATFA
+748 DPFATFA

-771 KEKLHQLY
+771 KEKLQQLY
-779 ERLARGDFGDED
+779 ERLARGEFGDED

-813 NRMRDQKMYV
+813 NRMRDQKIYV

>member
-62 RLHTHQQSQQSGGAT
+62 RLHQQSQQSGGG
-77 ISTSGSSDTGGTS
+77 SGSGGSDTGGGAAAAAARTGAAPAKRYRS
-90 TAATHHT
+90 ATAI
-97 ATTPPKRFRSTTAV
+97 

-161 RGFIRTLAWGWNDR
+161 RGFVRTLAWGWNDR
-175 FDPVVPL
+175 FDPVVPP
-182 RSRKQGTS
+182 RSRKGS
-190 GGGPGSNPSDLRR
+190 SNAASSNPSDLRR
-203 EGSTTSGAARH
+203 EGSTISGAARH
-214 ARFAEDVVKDGGGR
+214 ARFAEDVKDGGGR
-228 GGTDNNFCG
+228 GGTDNNVRG
-237 IASTSFADQSRGGG
+237 IGSTSLADQSRGGG
-251 GRSGTGS
+251 RTGTGGGGGI
-258 VNSSPMRTSPSMHI
+258 SSSMRTSPSMHI

-293 NGIHETWD
+293 DGIHETWD

-335 AALRFMYDALKR
+335 AALRFMYDALRR
-347 DADAS
+347 DPDAS
-352 LAAREGLTADHSSIK
+352 LAAREGLTSDHSSIK

-374 SRLTGRPTTSHK
+374 SRLTGRPTSSHK

-398 VDPVAAVEAISDL
+398 VDPAAAVDAISDL

-417 VITIIGARGDEET
+417 VITIVGARGDEET
-430 MQASQM
+430 LQASQT

-557 TDAFSSYATFLA
+557 TDAFSSYATFLVA
-569 AIQAQ
+569 TQAQ
-574 TCGPGAGR
+574 TCGQGAGN
-582 SGPPAARSAP
+582 SGPPGARSAP

-605 RVVYQSGRSF
+605 RAVYQSGRSF

-626 ASSPAASKCLGAEG
+626 ASSSAASKCLGAEG
-640 TENAIAAHD
+640 TEDAIAAHD

-679 STSLGLSSSRSFDAA
+679 STSLGLSSSHSFDAT

-705 VEDTADGNRP
+705 NEDTADGNRP

-735 AEHRAVISARLWD
+735 AEHRAAISARLWD
-748 VDPFATFA
+748 VDPFSTFA
-756 PSHGTALRTKETERV
+756 PSHGTALRMKETERV

-779 ERLARGDFGDED
+779 ERLARGDFGDDD